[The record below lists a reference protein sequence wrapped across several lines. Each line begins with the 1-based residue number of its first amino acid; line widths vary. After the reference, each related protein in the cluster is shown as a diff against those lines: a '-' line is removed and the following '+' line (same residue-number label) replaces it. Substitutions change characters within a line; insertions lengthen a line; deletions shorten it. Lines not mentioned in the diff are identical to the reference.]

1 MHTCTHN
8 IDTVWKERGWQ
19 EGEGESRSVM
29 KVNIT
34 RVQRYMGIKISFYAQ
49 PKHINLKN
57 FWGWECNKKIYTKTP
72 ESRKKTNKP
81 TVKQTKAT
89 FRKSGNA
96 SSM

>member
-1 MHTCTHN
+1 MTFTGCVWQTTHTHMCMHTCTHN

-57 FWGWECNKKIYTKTP
+57 F
-72 ESRKKTNKP
+72 
-81 TVKQTKAT
+81 
-89 FRKSGNA
+89 
-96 SSM
+96 